1 MKLTDRDTMEKMLLS
16 PFDDHEELRGK
27 GIFRASKPNRPK
39 GFGEFL
45 ATNRS
50 EDKLTHV
57 VRKFLLEDQEGKL
70 VNIAPRPIPSFHSF
84 N

>member
-1 MKLTDRDTMEKMLLS
+1 MEKMLLS
-16 PFDDHEELRGK
+16 PFDDHEELWGK
-27 GIFRASKPNRPK
+27 GILRASKPNRPK
-39 GFGEFL
+39 LFGEFL

-57 VRKFLLEDQEGKL
+57 VRKFLIEDQEGKL
-70 VNIAPRPIPSFHSF
+70 VKFAPRPIRSFHSF